1 MRHDY
6 RWELWIGPADEDE
19 AQEDMW
25 KFCDGNFLRGPNIP
39 ATDYSPERV
48 VLILDAAANR
58 KGVKELDEFVA
69 MLAERYKGHAWRTA
83 SKTLLITQAG

>member
-6 RWELWIGPADEDE
+6 RWELWIVRAHEDE
-19 AQEDMW
+19 AQEDIE

-39 ATDYSPERV
+39 ATDHSPERI

-58 KGVKELDEFVA
+58 KGVKELDEFVTR
-69 MLAERYKGHAWRTA
+69 LADHYKGHAWRTA
-83 SKTLLITQAG
+83 SKTLLITQSG